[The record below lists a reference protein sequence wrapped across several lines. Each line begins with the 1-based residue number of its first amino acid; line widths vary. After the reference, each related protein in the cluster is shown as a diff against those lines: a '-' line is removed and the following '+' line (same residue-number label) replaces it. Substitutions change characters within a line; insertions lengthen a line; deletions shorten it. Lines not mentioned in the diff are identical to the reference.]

1 MKSFKTIRSVFS
13 VAILLASVLGSNNL
27 MAESKDGAL
36 IVDKSD
42 SESVDMSVPESE
54 DDSSKDDLYINVD
67 KKATFPGGNNKA
79 IAFIKE
85 NLKYPEDAANYGIQ
99 GRVIVKFVVEE
110 DGSISDIEVVRGVYP
125 SLDAEAVRVVKLM
138 PKWQPAERGGKPV
151 RSRFNFPVYF
161 KLELKK

>member
-27 MAESKDGAL
+27 MAESKDGSL
-36 IVDKSD
+36 
-42 SESVDMSVPESE
+42 SVDICAPESE
-54 DDSSKDDLYINVD
+54 DDSSEDDLYINVD
-67 KKATFPGGNNKA
+67 KRAIFPGGHIKMA
-79 IAFIKE
+79 AFIKE
-85 NLKYPEDAANYGIQ
+85 NLKYPEDAANYSIQ

-110 DGSISDIEVVRGVYP
+110 DGSISDIKVVRGVHP

>member
-1 MKSFKTIRSVFS
+1 MKSFKTIRNIFS
-13 VAILLASVLGSNNL
+13 VAILLAGVPGTNNL
-27 MAESKDGAL
+27 MAESKDGSL
-36 IVDKSD
+36 
-42 SESVDMSVPESE
+42 SVDICAPESE
-54 DDSSKDDLYINVD
+54 DDSSEVDLYINVD
-67 KKATFPGGNNKA
+67 KRATFPGGNNKA

-85 NLKYPEDAANYGIQ
+85 NLKYPEDADGAH
-99 GRVIVKFVVEE
+99 GRVIVNFIVEE
-110 DGSISDIEVVRGVYP
+110 DGSISDIKIVRGVHP

>member
-36 IVDKSD
+36 IVDMSD

-67 KKATFPGGNNKA
+67 KKATFPGGDKEA
-79 IAFIKE
+79 AAFIKE
-85 NLKYPEDAANYGIQ
+85 NLKYPEDADGAH
-99 GRVIVKFVVEE
+99 GRVIVNIIVEE
-110 DGSISDIEVVRGVYP
+110 DGSISDIEIVRGVHP
-125 SLDAEAVRVVKLM
+125 SLNAEAVRVVKLM

-151 RSRFNFPVYF
+151 RSRVNFPVHF
-161 KLELKK
+161 KL

>member
-1 MKSFKTIRSVFS
+1 MKSFKTIRNIFS
-13 VAILLASVLGSNNL
+13 VAILLAGVLGTNNL
-27 MAESKDGAL
+27 MAESKDGSL
-36 IVDKSD
+36 
-42 SESVDMSVPESE
+42 SVDICAPESE
-54 DDSSKDDLYINVD
+54 DDSSEDDLYINEYN
-67 KKATFPGGNNKA
+67 KRATFPGGNNKA

-110 DGSISDIEVVRGVYP
+110 DGSISDIKVARGIHP

-151 RSRFNFPVYF
+151 RSRLYF
-161 KLELKK
+161 HIKL

>member
-1 MKSFKTIRSVFS
+1 MKSFKTIRNIFS
-13 VAILLASVLGSNNL
+13 VAIILAGVPGTNNL
-27 MAESKDGAL
+27 MAESKDGSL
-36 IVDKSD
+36 
-42 SESVDMSVPESE
+42 SVDICAPEPE
-54 DDSSKDDLYINVD
+54 DDSSGDDLYINVD
-67 KKATFPGGNNKA
+67 KRATFPGGNNKA
-79 IAFIKE
+79 VVFIKE

-110 DGSISDIEVVRGVYP
+110 DGSISDIKVVRGVHP

>member
-1 MKSFKTIRSVFS
+1 MKSFKTIRNIFS
-13 VAILLASVLGSNNL
+13 VAILLAGVLGTNNL
-27 MAESKDGAL
+27 MAESKDGSL
-36 IVDKSD
+36 
-42 SESVDMSVPESE
+42 SVDICAPEPE
-54 DDSSKDDLYINVD
+54 DDSSEVDLYINVD
-67 KKATFPGGNNKA
+67 KRATFPGGNNKA

-151 RSRFNFPVYF
+151 RSRLYF
-161 KLELKK
+161 HIKL

>member
-36 IVDKSD
+36 
-42 SESVDMSVPESE
+42 SVDICAPESE
-54 DDSSKDDLYINVD
+54 DDSSEDDLYINVD
-67 KKATFPGGNNKA
+67 KRATFPGGAKEA
-79 IAFIKE
+79 YAFIKE

-99 GRVIVKFVVEE
+99 GRVIVNFVVDK
-110 DGSISDIEVVRGVYP
+110 DGSISDIKVVRGVHP

-138 PKWQPAERGGKPV
+138 PKWKPAENRGKPV
-151 RSRFNFPVYF
+151 RTKYMLPVF
-161 KLELKK
+161 FRIQDVQTNKKEQP